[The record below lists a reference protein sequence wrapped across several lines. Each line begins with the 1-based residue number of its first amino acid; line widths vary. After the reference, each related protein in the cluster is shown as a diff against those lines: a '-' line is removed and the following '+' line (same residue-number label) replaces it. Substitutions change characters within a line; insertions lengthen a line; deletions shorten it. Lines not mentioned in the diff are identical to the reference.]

1 MRLKKT
7 AAIALSA
14 AMVLGLTACGGGNTS
29 GGSGDSQNSG
39 NTGGGATTAA
49 AGAETTVASKGDEA
63 GGGDEAVTLNFYAWS
78 DEEGIFTKLADA
90 YMANHPNVT
99 IKCQFIPSNDYMTKL
114 LTAFSGG
121 GDIDCFGVSSPPSLA
136 QVQAKGSVMALDDM
150 IAANGT
156 DTSGYEGTLESI
168 AIDGKTYALPYKT
181 SSWVVYY
188 NKDIFDAAGVPYP
201 EGDWTWEEY
210 YDIAGK
216 LTSGEGANKIYG
228 SLNFQPTS
236 LWWRVPANSKGATN
250 PVNDDELHDWME
262 AARFCKSLS
271 DAGYQPPYEDMA
283 SESGADYTG
292 NFLQGK
298 YGMYFTGDWGVEML
312 NTSIANGD
320 GDVKYDI
327 APLPHWEGEE
337 AATPG
342 APGLLM
348 VAQNAKNPE
357 VAFDFIS
364 YCAGAE
370 GADLLLDNDYFP
382 AWQSEETIA
391 TYTEGKTAPE
401 HIEYIVNQKIISQV
415 PCDEYYNSV
424 TNIIKEEVSLYL
436 IGEQDIETTEA
447 NSKKRMQD
455 EVLNAQ

>member
-1 MRLKKT
+1 MNNTILQT
-7 AAIALSA
+7 LFLDNPEIPVEIA
-14 AMVLGLTACGGGNTS
+14 
-29 GGSGDSQNSG
+29 Q
-39 NTGGGATTAA
+39 
-49 AGAETTVASKGDEA
+49 
-63 GGGDEAVTLNFYAWS
+63 
-78 DEEGIFTKLADA
+78 
-90 YMANHPNVT
+90 
-99 IKCQFIPSNDYMTKL
+99 
-114 LTAFSGG
+114 
-121 GDIDCFGVSSPPSLA
+121 
-136 QVQAKGSVMALDDM
+136 
-150 IAANGT
+150 
-156 DTSGYEGTLESI
+156 
-168 AIDGKTYALPYKT
+168 
-181 SSWVVYY
+181 
-188 NKDIFDAAGVPYP
+188 
-201 EGDWTWEEY
+201 
-210 YDIAGK
+210 
-216 LTSGEGANKIYG
+216 
-228 SLNFQPTS
+228 
-236 LWWRVPANSKGATN
+236 
-250 PVNDDELHDWME
+250 
-262 AARFCKSLS
+262 FCKSLS

-391 TYTEGKTAPE
+391 T
-401 HIEYIVNQKIISQV
+401 
-415 PCDEYYNSV
+415 
-424 TNIIKEEVSLYL
+424 
-436 IGEQDIETTEA
+436 
-447 NSKKRMQD
+447 
-455 EVLNAQ
+455 

>member
-1 MRLKKT
+1 MRFKKT
-7 AAIALSA
+7 IGLMLSA
-14 AMVLGLTACGGGNTS
+14 AMALSLTACGGGNS
-29 GGSGDSQNSG
+29 SNDSVNS
-39 NTGGGATTAA
+39 TTTATASAETTAA
-49 AGAETTVASKGDEA
+49 QGGQEA
-63 GGGDEAVTLNFYAWS
+63 NQGSGDEAVTINFYAWS

-99 IKCQFIPSNDYMTKL
+99 IKLQFIPSNDYMTKL
-114 LTAFSGG
+114 LTVFSGG

-136 QVQAKGSVMALDDM
+136 QVQAKGSVMALDDL
-150 IAANGT
+150 ISSNKT
-156 DTSGYEGTLESI
+156 DTSGYAGTLESI

-201 EGDWTWEEY
+201 DGEWTWEEY

-236 LWWRVPANSKGATN
+236 LWWRVPANSKGSTN
-250 PVNDDELHDWME
+250 PLNDDELHDWMK
-262 AARFCKSLS
+262 AAEFCKSLS

-283 SESGADYTG
+283 SEAGADYTG

-327 APLPHWEGEE
+327 APLPHWEGED

-348 VAQNAKNPE
+348 VAQNAKNPD
-357 VAFDFIS
+357 VAYDFIS

-382 AWQSEETIA
+382 AWQSDETIA
-391 TYTEGKTAPE
+391 TYTEGKSAPE

-424 TNIIKEEVSLYL
+424 TNIIKEEISLYL
-436 IGEQDIETTEA
+436 IGEQDIETAEA

>member
-1 MRLKKT
+1 MRFKKT
-7 AAIALSA
+7 AALMLSA
-14 AMVLGLTACGGGNTS
+14 AMALSLTACGGKNSSS
-29 GGSGDSQNSG
+29 GSNDSSNS
-39 NTGGGATTAA
+39 TTTAA
-49 AGAETTVASKGDEA
+49 ASVETTAAQGGQEA
-63 GGGDEAVTLNFYAWS
+63 NQGSGNEAVTINFYAWS

-90 YMANHPNVT
+90 YMANHPNIT
-99 IKCQFIPSNDYMTKL
+99 IKLQFIPSNDYMTKL

-136 QVQAKGSVMALDDM
+136 QVQAKGSVMALDDL
-150 IAANGT
+150 ISSNKT
-156 DTSGYEGTLESI
+156 DTSGYAGTLESI
-168 AIDGKTYALPYKT
+168 AIDGKNYALPYKT

-201 EGDWTWEEY
+201 DGEWTWEEY

-216 LTSGEGANKIYG
+216 LTSGEGADKIYG

-236 LWWRVPANSKGATN
+236 LWWRVPANSKGSTN
-250 PVNDDELHDWME
+250 PLNDDELHDWMK
-262 AARFCKSLS
+262 AAEFCKSLS

-283 SESGADYTG
+283 SEAGADYTG

-327 APLPHWEGEE
+327 APLPHWEGED

-348 VAQNAKNPE
+348 VAQNAKNPD
-357 VAFDFIS
+357 VAYDFIS

-370 GADLLLDNDYFP
+370 GADLLMDNDYFP

-436 IGEQDIETTEA
+436 IGEQDIETAEA

>member
-1 MRLKKT
+1 M
-7 AAIALSA
+7 LSA
-14 AMVLGLTACGGGNTS
+14 AMALSLTACGGGNS
-29 GGSGDSQNSG
+29 SNDSVNS
-39 NTGGGATTAA
+39 TTTATASAETTAA
-49 AGAETTVASKGDEA
+49 QGGQEA
-63 GGGDEAVTLNFYAWS
+63 NQGSGDEAVTINFYAWS

-99 IKCQFIPSNDYMTKL
+99 IKLQFIPSNDYMTKL
-114 LTAFSGG
+114 LTVFSGG

-136 QVQAKGSVMALDDM
+136 QVQAKGSVMALDDL
-150 IAANGT
+150 ISSNKT
-156 DTSGYEGTLESI
+156 DTSGYAGTLESI

-201 EGDWTWEEY
+201 DGEWTWEEY

-236 LWWRVPANSKGATN
+236 LWWRVPANSKGSTN
-250 PVNDDELHDWME
+250 PLNDDELHDWMK
-262 AARFCKSLS
+262 AAEFCKSLS

-283 SESGADYTG
+283 SEAGADYTG

-327 APLPHWEGEE
+327 APLPHWEGED

-348 VAQNAKNPE
+348 VAQNAKNPD
-357 VAFDFIS
+357 VAYDFIS

-382 AWQSEETIA
+382 AWQSDETIA
-391 TYTEGKTAPE
+391 TYTEGKSAPE

-424 TNIIKEEVSLYL
+424 TNIIKEEISLYL
-436 IGEQDIETTEA
+436 IGEQDIETAEA